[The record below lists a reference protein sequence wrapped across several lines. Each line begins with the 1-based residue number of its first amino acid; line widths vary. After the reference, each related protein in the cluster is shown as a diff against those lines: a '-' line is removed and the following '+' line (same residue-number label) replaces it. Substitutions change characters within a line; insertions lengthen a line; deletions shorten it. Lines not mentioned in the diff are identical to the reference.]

1 MYGHEVVM
9 SLFPEIEGAIT
20 ECLVRKGF
28 HVHLSKDDYRS
39 NTMCT
44 ECLELAINWYH
55 VRRRHLATSP
65 APTFFPD
72 VGRSAQ
78 AASPNSKRDRQAP
91 PVHIPLNS
99 RKHQATDSTTKQPT
113 SHKSAAKTPPSHEE
127 EDTTRL
133 IIDAVILSSIGT
145 SLLLLCIL
153 CCYWN
158 FCRKRRYSVSGRD
171 ERPLLHLSLSN
182 ASGMK
187 FFHFLMN
194 IINQTVRYT
203 ANFENYKSCISR
215 IIRCFIWSCWFE

>member
-1 MYGHEVVM
+1 MYGHEIVM
-9 SLFPEIEGAIT
+9 SLFPEIKGAIT

-44 ECLELAINWYH
+44 ECLELAINWH
-55 VRRRHLATSP
+55 RVQRRHLANKS
-65 APTFFPD
+65 PD
-72 VGRSAQ
+72 VGRSAP
-78 AASPNSKRDRQAP
+78 AASPNSKRERQAP
-91 PVHIPLNS
+91 PVQIPLNS
-99 RKHQATDSTTKQPT
+99 RKHQATDSTTKPT
-113 SHKSAAKTPPSHEE
+113 SHKSAAKAPPSHEE

-158 FCRKRRYSVSGRD
+158 FCRKRRYSMSGRD

-187 FFHFLMN
+187 SFHFLMN
-194 IINQTVRYT
+194 IINQTVRCT

-215 IIRCFIWSCWFE
+215 IIRCVIWSCWFK